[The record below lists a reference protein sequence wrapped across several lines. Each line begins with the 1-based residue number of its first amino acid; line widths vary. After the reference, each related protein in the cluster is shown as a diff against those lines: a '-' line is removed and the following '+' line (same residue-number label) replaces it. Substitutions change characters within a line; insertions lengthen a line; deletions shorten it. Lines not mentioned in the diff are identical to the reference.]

1 MASDPQPPSTVPTS
15 PLHVAI
21 LLNSW
26 RSKFLPAIRT
36 SYVRVLAAV
45 APHVALTFFETAEGQ
60 FPDPGLFDLV
70 VLSGANV
77 DARRSYEW
85 ILRIHEFLRRLV
97 AEYPQKKIVGIC
109 WGHQAISRMY
119 GGEIADMDVPEV
131 SRLSPCPE
139 LPVCPRVPAPS
150 YRLARVPSPEA
161 DADSYPPPPP
171 DGRHVW

>member
-1 MASDPQPPSTVPTS
+1 MASDPQPPSAAVPAR
-15 PLHVAI
+15 PLPVAI

-26 RSKFLPAIRT
+26 RSKLLPAIRA

-45 APHVALTFFETAEGQ
+45 APHVVLTFFETAEGE
-60 FPDPGLFDLV
+60 FPDPGLFDLI

-85 ILRIHEFLRRLV
+85 ILRIHEFLRRVV
-97 AEYPQKKIVGIC
+97 ADHPQKKIVGIC

-131 SRLSPCPE
+131 SR
-139 LPVCPRVPAPS
+139 
-150 YRLARVPSPEA
+150 PSP
-161 DADSYPPPPP
+161 
-171 DGRHVW
+171 